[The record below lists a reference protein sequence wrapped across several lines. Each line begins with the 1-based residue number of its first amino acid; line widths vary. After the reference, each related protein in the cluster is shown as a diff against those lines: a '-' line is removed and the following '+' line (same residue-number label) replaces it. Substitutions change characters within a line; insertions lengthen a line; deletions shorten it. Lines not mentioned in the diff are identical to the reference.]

1 MGREH
6 TWQAVVI
13 RGILRRKGGGGD
25 RFHMN
30 TNTSAAPLMFCNVLL
45 PCLFNTHS
53 LPERNEG
60 VNECLVKL
68 IKNLQDGFA
77 LSVVFLL
84 TL

>member
-1 MGREH
+1 MGRYVAGRDH
-6 TWQAVVI
+6 T
-13 RGILRRKGGGGD
+13 GMLMRKGGGGD

-60 VNECLVKL
+60 VTECLMKL
-68 IKNLQDGFA
+68 IKNQQGWVCFII
-77 LSVVFLL
+77 VVFLF

>member
-1 MGREH
+1 MGRYVAGRDH
-6 TWQAVVI
+6 T
-13 RGILRRKGGGGD
+13 GMLMRKGGGGD
-25 RFHMN
+25 RFYMN

-45 PCLFNTHS
+45 PCLFNNHS

-68 IKNLQDGFA
+68 IKNQQDGFA